1 MSREPSTTGDDEM
14 KILGNTVRGQ
24 FIPIKSSE
32 DINELEILKEEIL
45 KCKDNYILYN
55 DFHHKFSKQNELD
68 DIEMEINYHNHL
80 YEICN
85 YHILKK
91 NNLKEMNI
99 EKNRINQILKD
110 LRITKQKLIEEKQL
124 EYTNEYIR
132 LGNSL
137 PNDISRILETDRY
150 QFHRREFN
158 LSILEK

>member
-1 MSREPSTTGDDEM
+1 M

-32 DINELEILKEEIL
+32 DINELELLKEEIL
-45 KCKDNYILYN
+45 KHKDNYILYN
-55 DFHHKFSKQNELD
+55 DFTHKFSKQNELD
-68 DIEMEINYHNHL
+68 EIEIEINYHNHL

-110 LRITKQKLIEEKQL
+110 LRITKQKLTEDKQL
-124 EYTNEYIR
+124 EHTNEYIR
-132 LGNSL
+132 LGNSF
-137 PNDISRILETDRY
+137 PQHISRILETSRY
-150 QFHRREFN
+150 NFDRREFN
-158 LSILEK
+158 LTILER